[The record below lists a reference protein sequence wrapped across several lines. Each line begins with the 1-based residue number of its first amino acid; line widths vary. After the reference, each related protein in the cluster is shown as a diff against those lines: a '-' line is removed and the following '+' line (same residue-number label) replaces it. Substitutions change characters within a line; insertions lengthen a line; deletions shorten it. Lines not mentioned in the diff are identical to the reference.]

1 MTNTNA
7 KTYPHEFTRALI
19 AGNTARAAAVAYL
32 QAEPCSEAVVDFM
45 ALDTPVHCVVEVMLL
60 KNGNTRRFSGM
71 TRRDVV
77 EIAKKFAPNLQGY
90 LPTVI
95 EKTERARHIEHM
107 LEMNP
112 AYAPAD
118 FKNIARRLVMIR
130 REKRGWTGTKSDKI
144 EKDFRAFSVATK
156 RDAERLE
163 ATIVTSEARRL
174 AERFVKNGYTGYED
188 Y

>member
-1 MTNTNA
+1 MTTA
-7 KTYPHEFTRALI
+7 KNYPHEFTRALI

-32 QAEPCSEAVVDFM
+32 QPGPCPEVVVDFM
-45 ALDTPVHCVVEVMLL
+45 ALDTPVHGVVDAMLL
-60 KNGNTRRFSGM
+60 KNGNAHRFYGM

-77 EIAKKFAPNLQGY
+77 EIAKKFAPNLVWC
-90 LPTVI
+90 LPTVF

-107 LEMNP
+107 LELNP

-118 FKNIARRLVMIR
+118 FKNIARWFVLIS
-130 REKRGWTGTKSDKI
+130 REKRGWTVTKADKI
-144 EKDFRAFSVATK
+144 QKDFRAFGVATK
-156 RDAERLE
+156 RDAERL
-163 ATIVTSEARRL
+163 ASTIIIGEARRL

>member
-1 MTNTNA
+1 MTTA
-7 KTYPHEFTRALI
+7 KNYPHEFTRALI

-32 QAEPCSEAVVDFM
+32 QAEPCPEVVVDFM
-45 ALDTPVHCVVEVMLL
+45 ALDTPVHGVVEFMLL

-77 EIAKKFAPNLQGY
+77 EIAKKFAPNLLGY
-90 LPTVI
+90 LPTVF
-95 EKTERARHIEHM
+95 EKTERAWHIEHM
-107 LEMNP
+107 LELNP

-118 FKNIARRLVMIR
+118 FKNIARRFVSIS
-130 REKRGWTGTKSDKI
+130 REKRGWTVTKSDKI
-144 EKDFRAFSVATK
+144 EKDFRAFGVVTK
-156 RDAERLE
+156 RDAERLA
-163 ATIVTSEARRL
+163 ATIILSEARRL

>member
-1 MTNTNA
+1 MTNEKN
-7 KTYPHEFTRALI
+7 YPHEFTRALI

-32 QAEPCSEAVVDFM
+32 QPEPCPEVVVDFM
-45 ALDTPVHCVVEVMLL
+45 ALDTPVHGVVEVMLL
-60 KNGNTRRFSGM
+60 KNGNTRRFTGM

-77 EIAKKFAPNLQGY
+77 EIAKKFAPHLLSR
-90 LPTVI
+90 LPTVF

-118 FKNIARRLVMIR
+118 FKNIARRFVRIS
-130 REKRGWTGTKSDKI
+130 REKRGWTVTKSDKI
-144 EKDFRAFSVATK
+144 QNDHRAFAAATK
-156 RDAERLE
+156 RDAERL
-163 ATIVTSEARRL
+163 ASTIVIREARRI
-174 AERFVKNGYTGYED
+174 AERFVKNGYHGYED